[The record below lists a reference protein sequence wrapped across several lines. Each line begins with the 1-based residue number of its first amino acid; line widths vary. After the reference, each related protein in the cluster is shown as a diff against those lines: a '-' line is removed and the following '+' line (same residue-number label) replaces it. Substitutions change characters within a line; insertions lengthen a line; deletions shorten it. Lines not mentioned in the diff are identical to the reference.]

1 MTKETI
7 NADRLHQFQ
16 HTIGKPFIANL
27 KENISSRFASND
39 IVSAIGIFDPQNA
52 PRDTLV
58 AEFPMFGKN
67 SISLLHNHYGF
78 QKPALTLDGQETVK
92 LPIINSEVHSEL
104 VTFRF

>member
-39 IVSAIGIFDPQNA
+39 IVSAMAIFDPRNA
-52 PRDTLV
+52 PRDTSV

-67 SISLLHNHYGF
+67 SISLLHNHYGL
-78 QKPALTLDGQETVK
+78 Q
-92 LPIINSEVHSEL
+92 
-104 VTFRF
+104 